1 MFHSLSP
8 EQKVAVDAML
18 GQSSTDIKYFDLN
31 TVFRSIYQVIL
42 ESITEHKTVLLHLPD
57 DNVLCENI
65 INLLH
70 QYDLDSFAINLDK
83 NVAIPESD
91 IITLRSVVKKDVD
104 TKPIIENIVAQN
116 KLDSTLAK
124 TEIYYNALDTKL
136 LTNSSFRH
144 FAAST
149 ILNGNQ
155 QQSSISIN
163 HLTTNLRLD
172 LSEQEFHNVRR
183 QINQAAKVYQREFD
197 LFDRLDILN
206 SEVWS
211 YNIEKFDAL
220 RVSLNSLRKEGKEL
234 VKSYNE
240 TYLTLE
246 ESASKN
252 IHQNISELLSV
263 IKNHQ
268 QDCTAHHINETYKNP
283 IKNKKFSFFGKK
295 EDTMSNAVYVSAFDT
310 VSKMIGDISSDWF
323 DSIPAPHTDDITFEF
338 INTFLND
345 CIENAPQY
353 VQKIKTTLAHSIHR
367 INRINTD
374 SEEVLSLDARLAQLI
389 TKIEELNI
397 IQHEFN
403 GNTISFTKQMQMSK
417 KISEVLDQCC
427 NLIGQDT
434 PYTLWKT
441 QEKSNSNLSNLLIQE
456 LKSIPQ
462 DQWNT
467 QLNLWYNE
475 QIKSSII
482 SDLTTN
488 QYIIENL
495 RSTNST
501 FLKSEVP
508 AAINKLQLNRIAAA
522 NDLKSTSKELHNTLF
537 KKKSLNANSWNDI
550 ALMARPFLQSFFPI
564 HTNSNLNA
572 ASEYDLIIS
581 FVPRPA
587 DAPELN
593 TVHYVSPIT
602 PFDIEDMGE
611 SKTTFLYLNDYN
623 YSNTLAELPNS
634 EKLKASKKLAKFILS
649 LNQQVKIYQL
659 KTGNII
665 SLLPSSDDTE
675 FENRMDKYGIKSIDT
690 AGALYDKLTE
700 SILFTNRQPYLLIK
714 DELIN
719 PELHQHLLWQAD
731 ILHIFKTAGYKIL
744 SLNTDKQL
752 VDNNLA
758 FDNLLSPFIEVVNKD
773 QIEKTTQTSP
783 SHSIQL
789 EVQPKS

>member
-70 QYDLDSFAINLDK
+70 QYDLDSLAINLDK

-144 FAAST
+144 FATST

-252 IHQNISELLSV
+252 I
-263 IKNHQ
+263 
-268 QDCTAHHINETYKNP
+268 
-283 IKNKKFSFFGKK
+283 NKK
-295 EDTMSNAVYVSAFDT
+295 
-310 VSKMIGDISSDWF
+310 
-323 DSIPAPHTDDITFEF
+323 
-338 INTFLND
+338 
-345 CIENAPQY
+345 
-353 VQKIKTTLAHSIHR
+353 
-367 INRINTD
+367 
-374 SEEVLSLDARLAQLI
+374 
-389 TKIEELNI
+389 
-397 IQHEFN
+397 
-403 GNTISFTKQMQMSK
+403 
-417 KISEVLDQCC
+417 
-427 NLIGQDT
+427 
-434 PYTLWKT
+434 
-441 QEKSNSNLSNLLIQE
+441 
-456 LKSIPQ
+456 
-462 DQWNT
+462 
-467 QLNLWYNE
+467 
-475 QIKSSII
+475 
-482 SDLTTN
+482 
-488 QYIIENL
+488 
-495 RSTNST
+495 
-501 FLKSEVP
+501 
-508 AAINKLQLNRIAAA
+508 
-522 NDLKSTSKELHNTLF
+522 
-537 KKKSLNANSWNDI
+537 
-550 ALMARPFLQSFFPI
+550 
-564 HTNSNLNA
+564 
-572 ASEYDLIIS
+572 
-581 FVPRPA
+581 PR
-587 DAPELN
+587 
-593 TVHYVSPIT
+593 
-602 PFDIEDMGE
+602 
-611 SKTTFLYLNDYN
+611 
-623 YSNTLAELPNS
+623 
-634 EKLKASKKLAKFILS
+634 
-649 LNQQVKIYQL
+649 
-659 KTGNII
+659 
-665 SLLPSSDDTE
+665 
-675 FENRMDKYGIKSIDT
+675 
-690 AGALYDKLTE
+690 
-700 SILFTNRQPYLLIK
+700 
-714 DELIN
+714 
-719 PELHQHLLWQAD
+719 
-731 ILHIFKTAGYKIL
+731 
-744 SLNTDKQL
+744 
-752 VDNNLA
+752 
-758 FDNLLSPFIEVVNKD
+758 
-773 QIEKTTQTSP
+773 
-783 SHSIQL
+783 
-789 EVQPKS
+789 